1 MKSIL
6 ESLVKSDPNRVAAYL
21 SPVYG
26 ATQKLL
32 QCFKNEGTI
41 KDVIAIAPGYLKKKP
56 SHFFRFIFF
65 IKNGIVFDS
74 LVDLQS
80 FAYSLNNN

>member
-41 KDVIAIAPGYLKKKP
+41 KDVIAIAPGYLQLKNNNNL
-56 SHFFRFIFF
+56 FRFIFISKMGYF
-65 IKNGIVFDS
+65 FTLK
-74 LVDLQS
+74 
-80 FAYSLNNN
+80 